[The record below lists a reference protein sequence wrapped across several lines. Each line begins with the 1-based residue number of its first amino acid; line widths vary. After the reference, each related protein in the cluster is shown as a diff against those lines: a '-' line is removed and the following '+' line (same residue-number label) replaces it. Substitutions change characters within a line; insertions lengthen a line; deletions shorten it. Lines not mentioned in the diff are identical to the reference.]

1 MLRLLPR
8 LASLLL
14 IASLPLGASGCAQS
28 QGPVGKFTDLM
39 KTYDKTLTK
48 DQQAAAITEMQS
60 DVKHKDRTAP
70 QDVTSSVAKPAPA
83 QN

>member
-1 MLRLLPR
+1 
-8 LASLLL
+8 
-14 IASLPLGASGCAQS
+14 
-28 QGPVGKFTDLM
+28 M

-60 DVKHKDRTAP
+60 DVKHKDGTAP